1 VDVITN
7 AFERARTRGR
17 GGKGSVIAVAA
28 GKLDS
33 KRKRKKAMGWGRLDI
48 HAALRRALHE

>member
-1 VDVITN
+1 VRDILIGE
-7 AFERARTRGR
+7 AA
-17 GGKGSVIAVAA
+17 KLSAA

-33 KRKRKKAMGWGRLDI
+33 KRKWNKAMGWGRLDI